1 MLRAFIGVFSLLI
14 STQAFAFCE
23 AELNSYLVAA
33 NAQKGMRDAELSHHE
48 SQMRKA
54 EIDGTFDTRAFGHGS
69 KNIAESIQDLKK
81 ELPNYYRDPLLGG
94 MLKIKHTEYKIC
106 MLSNYG
112 LRTKSGGNQ
121 GDSVSQPQQSQ
132 QQSQQS
138 NQPQQLAQE
147 AQQQSRQNQQRADQA
162 RQGKRKTH
170 DPAAEAHQ
178 CVSIDKSV
186 ALFGAFKNTCG
197 SKVNFVTCNYRP
209 RTINGGFNWSADFD
223 CDKQQFGMHN
233 PDSGQSVQ
241 AHNHNTEMVYWFACK
256 APALPVDTEFVRGQ
270 GVLGRCY

>member
-1 MLRAFIGVFSLLI
+1 MILSNI
-14 STQAFAFCE
+14 QHFA
-23 AELNSYLVAA
+23 S
-33 NAQKGMRDAELSHHE
+33 
-48 SQMRKA
+48 
-54 EIDGTFDTRAFGHGS
+54 
-69 KNIAESIQDLKK
+69 
-81 ELPNYYRDPLLGG
+81 LPNDANGIFNRRALRKEELKLCEITAALTQLGATYG
-94 MLKIKHTEYKIC
+94 EQNSAS
-106 MLSNYG
+106 SNNSA
-112 LRTKSGGNQ
+112 TNQ
-121 GDSVSQPQQSQ
+121 PSFQPQRPQQSQ
-132 QQSQQS
+132 QQTQQS

-178 CVSIDKSV
+178 CVSIDKSA

-209 RTINGGFNWSADFD
+209 RTIKGGFIWSADFD
-223 CDKQQFGMHN
+223 CEKQEFGMHN
-233 PDSGQSVQ
+233 PGSGASVA

-270 GVLGRCY
+270 GVLGRCC